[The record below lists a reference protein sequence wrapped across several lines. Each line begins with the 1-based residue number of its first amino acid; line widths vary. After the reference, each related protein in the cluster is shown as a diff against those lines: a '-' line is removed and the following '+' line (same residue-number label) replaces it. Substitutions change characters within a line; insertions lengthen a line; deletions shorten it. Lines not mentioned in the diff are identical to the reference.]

1 MYAVAKRPS
10 RWDNMGFYLKE
21 GKGEGEVNSGNQS
34 SPRSRS
40 SRSRSSSSS
49 SSSSR
54 ERSWK
59 RGNWSSQRRMLKH
72 SVVQE
77 ESPPPL
83 QSGSVKMGDSRV
95 EVKESVPGNSVSI
108 SKSKRKNRGKR
119 RGGKKENTNLNPHTL
134 QKDYHSLQKVSNNI
148 ISSKTD
154 EIKSLN
160 KTIDD
165 LKETINLQEAQMAKI
180 NNLFELKIDK
190 LKEKFEIE
198 KDEMKAKYE
207 AEYEQFE
214 IEKDEMKAKYE
225 AEFESKRDRLKV
237 KYELKKVPK
246 TIMVDSKLGE
256 IRNLKQIIGNLQNT
270 IKLHESENVSMK
282 EKFEL
287 EKTKLKS
294 DFESEP
300 VVLTIM

>member
-134 QKDYHSLQKVSNNI
+134 QKDYHTLQKVSKNI

-154 EIKSLN
+154 EIKS
-160 KTIDD
+160 
-165 LKETINLQEAQMAKI
+165 
-180 NNLFELKIDK
+180 
-190 LKEKFEIE
+190 
-198 KDEMKAKYE
+198 
-207 AEYEQFE
+207 
-214 IEKDEMKAKYE
+214 
-225 AEFESKRDRLKV
+225 
-237 KYELKKVPK
+237 
-246 TIMVDSKLGE
+246 
-256 IRNLKQIIGNLQNT
+256 
-270 IKLHESENVSMK
+270 
-282 EKFEL
+282 
-287 EKTKLKS
+287 
-294 DFESEP
+294 
-300 VVLTIM
+300 

>member
-1 MYAVAKRPS
+1 M
-10 RWDNMGFYLKE
+10 
-21 GKGEGEVNSGNQS
+21 NSENQS
-34 SPRSRS
+34 S
-40 SRSRSSSSS
+40 SRSRSSKSRSS

-108 SKSKRKNRGKR
+108 SKSKRKKNRGKR

-134 QKDYHSLQKVSNNI
+134 QKDYHSLQKVSKNI

-180 NNLFELKIDK
+180 NDLFELKID
-190 LKEKFEIE
+190 
-198 KDEMKAKYE
+198 
-207 AEYEQFE
+207 
-214 IEKDEMKAKYE
+214 
-225 AEFESKRDRLKV
+225 
-237 KYELKKVPK
+237 
-246 TIMVDSKLGE
+246 
-256 IRNLKQIIGNLQNT
+256 
-270 IKLHESENVSMK
+270 
-282 EKFEL
+282 
-287 EKTKLKS
+287 
-294 DFESEP
+294 
-300 VVLTIM
+300 